1 MGQNFRGFDM
11 RKTIFAAASL
21 AALMSPVVAS
31 ADDYNRCLRVG
42 YVHNWDV
49 QNDKTL
55 IVEDEWRQKYRV
67 DLMGYCSNLPWH
79 ERLAFRSIGGTE
91 LSCLGPGDEV
101 ITREFGTGVQRCV
114 IRHITPYTKE
124 MEAADKAA
132 KAAHDQDR
140 DDHDH
145 GDHDHN

>member
-1 MGQNFRGFDM
+1 M
-11 RKTIFAAASL
+11 RKTIWAAAAL
-21 AALMSPVVAS
+21 AALASPVAAT
-31 ADDYNRCLRVG
+31 ADDHNACLRVG

-49 QNDKTL
+49 QNDRTL
-55 IVEDEWRQKYRV
+55 IVEDEWRQKYKV

-79 ERLAFRSIGGTE
+79 ERLAFKSIGGTE

-114 IRHITPYTKE
+114 IRHISVYTKE

-132 KAAHDQDR
+132 KAAKDEHHDE
-140 DDHDH
+140 
-145 GDHDHN
+145 